1 MTHFSKALSFPAV
14 FVLAAVSVISCIT
27 VDKSLGSGNIP
38 DDQKLKMETASFNI
52 PVDLKMADS
61 LQGASTSYLMVGA
74 INTAEMGLAQFSTA
88 ANIVPYYTG
97 TRYGQDPVII
107 STYIVF
113 VKSAS
118 VTMEDNQDGI
128 TQDIFVYR
136 LKQPLDTINVYN
148 NSINSSSYYPTPLNN
163 KTITYYGGDTLKI
176 YLNNSLGKELLT
188 ATDTELDSLNLFSKR
203 FGGLYVK
210 SSTPPAG
217 IIRGRLNQFSFG
229 DTYLYLKYNFQ
240 PTWKSGMARKDTTVV
255 MSFGYKFCLN
265 LSSYST
271 ANKETTVAQT
281 VLPVEGIGGIK
292 PYIKMDALKDQIDA
306 WIKAKGYDRTKIL
319 LSRATI
325 TFPFSAPENIDKL
338 THYPAYLFPCYR
350 KKETD
355 YNITYYYN
363 CDDINSNGN
372 AKGVLDR
379 TFNYYSGD
387 ITSTIQKM
395 ITKERSELY
404 NTYNFLLMP
413 ISSSTNSYGTTSY
426 SINIFDYNG
435 GQLNGPASSNPPT
448 LQLFYTIMK

>member
-1 MTHFSKALSFPAV
+1 MIHYSKALRLPAV

-163 KTITYYGGDTLKI
+163 KAITYYGGDTLKI

-217 IIRGRLNQFSFG
+217 IIGGRLNQFSYG

-271 ANKETTVAQT
+271 ANKETTDAEIVF
-281 VLPVEGIGGIK
+281 PVGEKDIEAVRRRRGLRRCGHRRLEIPVDADNEIVFLFCDAETELQRRTDQNRQAEQK
-292 PYIKMDALKDQIDA
+292 PGRGHLGFYKMHLDSPL
-306 WIKAKGYDRTKIL
+306 
-319 LSRATI
+319 
-325 TFPFSAPENIDKL
+325 
-338 THYPAYLFPCYR
+338 
-350 KKETD
+350 
-355 YNITYYYN
+355 N
-363 CDDINSNGN
+363 C
-372 AKGVLDR
+372 
-379 TFNYYSGD
+379 
-387 ITSTIQKM
+387 
-395 ITKERSELY
+395 
-404 NTYNFLLMP
+404 P
-413 ISSSTNSYGTTSY
+413 
-426 SINIFDYNG
+426 
-435 GQLNGPASSNPPT
+435 
-448 LQLFYTIMK
+448 